1 VVSHKGISTLVG
13 EVIIHLA
20 DEVAFWLYTSG
31 STGDPKGVKHV
42 HTSLMATAKL
52 MGEGIVGIRENDVM
66 FSAAKL
72 FVAYGLGNAISF
84 PMSVG
89 ASAVLRPQRLTP

>member
-1 VVSHKGISTLVG
+1 
-13 EVIIHLA
+13 
-20 DEVAFWLYTSG
+20 
-31 STGDPKGVKHV
+31 
-42 HTSLMATAKL
+42 MATAKL